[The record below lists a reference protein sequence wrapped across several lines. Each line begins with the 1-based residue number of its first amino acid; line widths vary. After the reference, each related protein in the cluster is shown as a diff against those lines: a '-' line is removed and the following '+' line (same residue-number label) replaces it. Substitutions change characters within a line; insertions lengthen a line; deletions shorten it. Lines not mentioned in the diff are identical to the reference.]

1 MNNIIEFPTKEIERN
16 DLRKEF
22 AQRLSTLSAKKYDLM
37 EYIESVENYGM
48 LMLSDPKHP
57 LNEDE
62 LLGCDLYNIVKYYFG
77 HRELDNKSIHPS
89 G

>member
-1 MNNIIEFPTKEIERN
+1 MSNIIEFPTKEIEEN

-22 AQRLSTLSAKKYDLM
+22 AQRLSTLSLKKYDLM

-48 LMLSDPKHP
+48 LMLSDPNHP
-57 LNEDE
+57 LNENE

-77 HRELDNKSIHPS
+77 NQLKQRIEL
-89 G
+89 

>member
-1 MNNIIEFPTKEIERN
+1 MNNIIEFPTKEIKK

-37 EYIESVENYGM
+37 EYIESVENYGI
-48 LMLSDPKHP
+48 LMLSDPNHP

-62 LLGCDLYNIVKYYFG
+62 LLGCDLHNIVKFYFG
-77 HRELDNKSIHPS
+77 HTLKQRIEL
-89 G
+89 

>member
-1 MNNIIEFPTKEIERN
+1 MNNIIEFPVKEIKK

-22 AQRLSTLSAKKYDLM
+22 AQRLSTLSTKKYDLM

-48 LMLSDPKHP
+48 LMLSDPNHS

-62 LLGCDLYNIVKYYFG
+62 LLGCDLYNIVKFYFG
-77 HRELDNKSIHPS
+77 HRESEKVTRPF

>member
-1 MNNIIEFPTKEIERN
+1 MNNIIEFPVKEIEK

-22 AQRLSTLSAKKYDLM
+22 AQRLSALSAKKYDLM

-48 LMLSDPKHP
+48 LMLSDPNHP
-57 LNEDE
+57 LNENE

-77 HRELDNKSIHPS
+77 HRESEKVTRPFV
-89 G
+89 

>member
-1 MNNIIEFPTKEIERN
+1 MSNIIEFPVKEIEK

-22 AQRLSTLSAKKYDLM
+22 AQRLSALSAKKYDLM

-48 LMLSDPKHP
+48 LMLSDPNHP
-57 LNEDE
+57 LNENE

-77 HRELDNKSIHPS
+77 YQLKQRIEL
-89 G
+89 

>member
-1 MNNIIEFPTKEIERN
+1 MSNIIEFPVKEIEK

-22 AQRLSTLSAKKYDLM
+22 AQRLSTLSARKYDLM

-48 LMLSDPKHP
+48 LMLSDPNHS

-77 HRELDNKSIHPS
+77 YRESEKVTLPF

>member
-1 MNNIIEFPTKEIERN
+1 MNNIIEFPVKEIEK

-22 AQRLSTLSAKKYDLM
+22 AQRLSALSAKKYDLM

-48 LMLSDPKHP
+48 LMLSDPNHP
-57 LNEDE
+57 LNENE

-77 HRELDNKSIHPS
+77 YQLKQRIEL
-89 G
+89 

>member
-1 MNNIIEFPTKEIERN
+1 MSNIIEFPVKELKKEDI
-16 DLRKEF
+16 RKEF

-48 LMLSDPKHP
+48 LMLSDPNHP
-57 LNEDE
+57 LNENE

-77 HRELDNKSIHPS
+77 CRESEKVTLPF